1 MRISIT
7 DTFIS
12 ALTKLSPADLKRAT
26 LFLDRL
32 VSEPDSGRFRPE
44 IVHDAADR
52 AIRSLR
58 VTEDLRA
65 IAHLESDEVALLFVA
80 RHDQAYGWARNRCI
94 ECHPVTGEIQ
104 IVADPSRSVSELAA
118 TGAVDEAGRIVAGQ
132 PAPKPLFGDATDE
145 TLLALGVPH
154 VWLDAIRM
162 VRSEDML
169 LAITDDL
176 PAKVAER
183 LIALATG
190 EPVRIGDST
199 WACDVTDRDAL
210 CALLERSGVDHG
222 LGS

>member
-1 MRISIT
+1 MRIQIT
-7 DTFIS
+7 DTFIAS
-12 ALTKLSPADLKRAT
+12 LTKLSPADLKRAT

-32 VSEPDSGRFRPE
+32 VREPDSGRFRPE

-52 AIRSLR
+52 TIRSLR

-65 IAHLESDEVALLFVA
+65 IAQMEADRVALLYVA
-80 RHDQAYGWARNRCI
+80 RHDQAYAWARDRCI

-104 IVADPSRSVSELAA
+104 IIADPSRSVSRLAA
-118 TGAVDEAGRIVAGQ
+118 TGAIEEAARIATAR
-132 PAPKPLFGDATDE
+132 PAPRPLFEDATDE
-145 TLLALGVPH
+145 TLLALGVPS
-154 VWLDAIRM
+154 VWLEAIRM

-169 LAITDDL
+169 LAIADDL
-176 PAKVAER
+176 PAQVAER
-183 LIALATG
+183 LIALAIG

-199 WACDVTDRDAL
+199 WACDVADRDAL